1 MGALDKKQKVYFSD
15 PKRFADAWNGI
26 LFGGL
31 EVIRWQELSECDS
44 VITNGEG
51 KGEERIADAIMKK
64 TSNGTFLAMLILE
77 NQRGKDYSLPVRLFH
92 EEALAYKRQANVIE
106 RRNEKL
112 WKDLEQYG
120 DLGKVFYYFRRTDRL
135 RPVVMI
141 VLYWNEE
148 PWDGANSLDEMIDF
162 RGAEELRPLVPK
174 HPVQIVDMSRFEDK
188 ECFHTDL
195 RSVVEYFQRRNDKE
209 AFREYYNQCEP
220 EYELDTEGREVVS
233 ELVNSAELKKLIK
246 KRKGKGESESMCK
259 AITELIEEGREE
271 GRKEGR
277 EEAQARI
284 EAAEAKASAAEEE
297 NEKLRAEVERL
308 KKRLERGGE
317 NKDLDGKRTD
327 LGKRGG
333 KQGRNECKERGQGA
347 VSVQS
352 GGKGLF

>member
-1 MGALDKKQKVYFSD
+1 MGLCA
-15 PKRFADAWNGI
+15 
-26 LFGGL
+26 
-31 EVIRWQELSECDS
+31 
-44 VITNGEG
+44 
-51 KGEERIADAIMKK
+51 ERA
-64 TSNGTFLAMLILE
+64 NL
-77 NQRGKDYSLPVRLFH
+77 R
-92 EEALAYKRQANVIE
+92 ALASSALTGLNCPASHNQCKRK
-106 RRNEKL
+106 RR
-112 WKDLEQYG
+112 
-120 DLGKVFYYFRRTDRL
+120 RREDA
-135 RPVVMI
+135 
-141 VLYWNEE
+141 
-148 PWDGANSLDEMIDF
+148 WDGANSLDEMIDF

-246 KRKGKGESESMCK
+246 KRKRKGESESMCK

-284 EAAEAKASAAEEE
+284 EAAEAKASAAETKAEEEKAKASAAEEE

-308 KKRLERGGE
+308 KKRLERDDE
-317 NKDLDGKRTD
+317 N
-327 LGKRGG
+327 
-333 KQGRNECKERGQGA
+333 
-347 VSVQS
+347 
-352 GGKGLF
+352 

>member
-162 RGAEELRPLVPK
+162 RGAEELRPLVSK

-246 KRKGKGESESMCK
+246 KRKRKGEKETMCK

-271 GRKEGR
+271 GRK
-277 EEAQARI
+277 EAQARI

-317 NKDLDGKRTD
+317 N
-327 LGKRGG
+327 
-333 KQGRNECKERGQGA
+333 
-347 VSVQS
+347 
-352 GGKGLF
+352 

>member
-271 GRKEGR
+271 GRKE
-277 EEAQARI
+277 AQARI
-284 EAAEAKASAAEEE
+284 EAAEAKASAAETKASAAEAKASAAETKASAAEEE

-308 KKRLERGGE
+308 KKRLERDGE
-317 NKDLDGKRTD
+317 N
-327 LGKRGG
+327 
-333 KQGRNECKERGQGA
+333 
-347 VSVQS
+347 
-352 GGKGLF
+352 

>member
-1 MGALDKKQKVYFSD
+1 MGLCA
-15 PKRFADAWNGI
+15 
-26 LFGGL
+26 
-31 EVIRWQELSECDS
+31 
-44 VITNGEG
+44 
-51 KGEERIADAIMKK
+51 ERA
-64 TSNGTFLAMLILE
+64 NL
-77 NQRGKDYSLPVRLFH
+77 R
-92 EEALAYKRQANVIE
+92 ALASSALTRLNCPASLNQCKRK
-106 RRNEKL
+106 RR
-112 WKDLEQYG
+112 G
-120 DLGKVFYYFRRTDRL
+120 R
-135 RPVVMI
+135 
-141 VLYWNEE
+141 EE

-220 EYELDTEGREVVS
+220 EYELDTAGREVVS

-246 KRKGKGESESMCK
+246 KRKRKGEKETMCK

-271 GRKEGR
+271 GRK
-277 EEAQARI
+277 EAQARI

-333 KQGRNECKERGQGA
+333 KQGRSEYKEHGQGA
-347 VSVQS
+347 VPVQS
-352 GGKGLF
+352 GGKGVL